1 MANVLFLSIPVSQD
15 NRDKL
20 TYNFIQKEAAAL
32 AKKDENII
40 HFHPNVDNTTIANIT
55 FTGKRQFDSINKLE
69 VFSFIFKH
77 IKNYYQLLLIDIK
90 QAWWLAKLE
99 IAIGKVIVEN
109 NINVA
114 HSHFMYP
121 LGSCAVNICNSLNIP
136 VISSLRGAEVCNLPE
151 YSYGAMREVFFQ
163 KASAIGARYSQIITT
178 PNSGMQKVAAE
189 IFRVDKSKVKYLP
202 NGIDDDQI
210 DHEVHTLNAQT
221 LPINL
226 IAIGRLIKLKNYANL
241 LQAIKLLDKNCV
253 QLTLVGEGPESAALK
268 AYIEENSMVNV
279 NLIDEMAKG
288 KLFDLIKAAHYF
300 IHPSL
305 SEGLPNVVLEALA
318 KGKPCLV
325 SKIDA
330 HFDVIEEGVNG
341 YFFDHKSPIDIANT
355 IKTIVEGPPTELSL
369 NCLKSVEKFALSNK
383 INEYSRIYKRLIK

>member
-1 MANVLFLSIPVSQD
+1 MTNVLFLSIPVSQD

-32 AKKDENII
+32 AKKGEKII

-69 VFSFIFKH
+69 VFNFIFKH
-77 IKNYYQLLLIDIK
+77 IKNYYQLLLVDIK

-109 NINVA
+109 NINVV

-121 LGSCAVNICNSLNIP
+121 LGSCAANICNSLNIP
-136 VISSLRGAEVCNLPE
+136 IVSSLRGAEVCNLPE

-163 KASAIGARYSQIITT
+163 KASAVGAKYSHIITT

-189 IFRVDKSKVKYLP
+189 VFRIDQSKIKYLP

-210 DHEVHTLNAQT
+210 DNNVPQMMEQS
-221 LPINL
+221 LPIKL
-226 IAIGRLIKLKNYANL
+226 LAIGRLIKLKNYSNL
-241 LQAIKLLDKNCV
+241 LQAIQLLDKNCV
-253 QLTLVGEGPESAALK
+253 QLTLVGEGPESLALK
-268 AYIEENSMVNV
+268 GYIQKNTMSNV
-279 NLIDEMAKG
+279 NIIDEMPKD
-288 KLFDLIKAAHYF
+288 KLFELIKTTDYF

-318 KGKPCLV
+318 KGKPCLI

-341 YFFDHKSPIDIANT
+341 YYFDHKSPIDIANT
-355 IKTIVEGPPTELSL
+355 IKTIVERAPTELSL
-369 NCLKSVEKFALSNK
+369 NCLISVEKFALSNK
-383 INEYSRIYKRLIK
+383 INEYSRIYKRLIM